1 MKRYIVQRSNKAE
14 IRPKEQSEKVDSCRE
29 TLSNEIQL
37 KGPYRQ
43 KQTRKKKK
51 KRVGTLGWFMWKA
64 RGLRLRE
71 ERTLTMPSMAMSPP
85 QQIPVNT
92 D

>member
-51 KRVGTLGWFMWKA
+51 IKKKKKSGHARLVYVEGT
-64 RGLRLRE
+64 
-71 ERTLTMPSMAMSPP
+71 
-85 QQIPVNT
+85 
-92 D
+92 